1 MRHYTHLTA
10 RERETIMCLAR
21 SGETMTAIAV
31 EIGRNKSTVSRE
43 LARNSS
49 NDGYSAL
56 AASEKYSERRSRC
69 GRCQM
74 LDDPATYEVVKSKF
88 LEEQWSPEQIE
99 GRLKLEGSAISI
111 SDTTIYRAIWAGRFD
126 GELPGQKKASRK
138 LRHRGKRRH
147 RKGEQDRRGRIVVSH
162 DIGDR
167 PQEAEDRSR
176 LGDWEADTVAGK
188 PNSACLVTL
197 VDRRS
202 RFLIGGKAKSKKSRD
217 VNGVMAKSLA
227 GHPLESISPDRG
239 KEFAAHAEI
248 TDRFG
253 VEFYFALPHHPWQRG
268 TNENTNGLLREYFP
282 KGTPFEKVS
291 DKRIA
296 EVYDKLNRRPR
307 KTLGFKTPYEV
318 HYSASLQLI

>member
-10 RERETIMCLAR
+10 REREVIMCLAR
-21 SGETMTAIAV
+21 SGETVTAIAV
-31 EIGRNKSTVSRE
+31 EVGRNKSTVSRE
-43 LARNSS
+43 LARNSTS
-49 NDGYSAL
+49 DGYSAL
-56 AASEKYSERRSRC
+56 TASEKYSERRARC
-69 GRCQM
+69 GRRRI
-74 LDDPATYEVVKSKF
+74 LDDPKVYDIVRSKF

-99 GRLKLEGSAISI
+99 GRLKLEGSEISI

-126 GELPGQKKASRK
+126 GELPGQRKAFRK

-162 DIGDR
+162 DIGER
-167 PQEAEDRSR
+167 PQEADDRSR

-197 VDRRS
+197 VDRKS
-202 RFLIGGKAKSKKSRD
+202 RLLIGGKTKSKKSRH
-217 VNGVMAKSLA
+217 VNRVMKKSLA
-227 GHPLESISPDRG
+227 GQPLESISPDRG

-248 TDRFG
+248 TGELG

-282 KGTPFEKVS
+282 KGTQFEKVS

-318 HYSASLQLI
+318 HYSTSLQLI

>member
-21 SGETMTAIAV
+21 SGETVTAIAV
-31 EIGRNKSTVSRE
+31 EIGRSKSTVSRE
-43 LARNSS
+43 LARNSTG
-49 NDGYSAL
+49 DGYSAL
-56 AASEKYSERRSRC
+56 AASEKYSERRARC
-69 GRCQM
+69 GRRRI
-74 LDDPATYEVVKSKF
+74 LDDSKVYDIVRSKF

-99 GRLKLEGSAISI
+99 GRLKLEGSEISV

-126 GELPGQKKASRK
+126 GELPGQRKASRK

-162 DIGDR
+162 DIGER
-167 PQEAEDRSR
+167 PREADDRSR

-197 VDRRS
+197 VDRKS
-202 RFLIGGKAKSKKSRD
+202 RLLIGGKTKSRKSRD
-217 VNGVMAKSLA
+217 VNRVMKKSLA
-227 GHPLESISPDRG
+227 GQPLESISPDRG
-239 KEFAAHAEI
+239 KEFAAHAEV
-248 TDRFG
+248 TDEFG

-282 KGTPFEKVS
+282 KGTQFEKVS

>member
-10 RERETIMCLAR
+10 REREVIMCLVGA
-21 SGETMTAIAV
+21 GESITAIAV
-31 EIGRNKSTVSRE
+31 EVGRDKSTVSRE
-43 LARNSS
+43 LARNR
-49 NDGYSAL
+49 DEGGYSA
-56 AASEKYSERRSRC
+56 AVACEKYRDRRSRC
-69 GRCQM
+69 GRGKI
-74 LDDPATYEVVKSKF
+74 LDDPAAYEIVRSKF

-99 GRLKLEGSAISI
+99 GRLKLEGSAIRV

-126 GELPGQKKASRK
+126 GELPGWKKASRK

-147 RKGEQDRRGRIVVSH
+147 KKGEQERRGRIVVSH
-162 DIGDR
+162 DIGER
-167 PQEAEDRSR
+167 PREAEERSR

-188 PNSACLVTL
+188 PNGACLVTL
-197 VDRRS
+197 VDRKSRLLVGGKTKFKRS
-202 RFLIGGKAKSKKSRD
+202 RE
-217 VNGVMAKSLA
+217 VNGVMERSLA
-227 GHPLESISPDRG
+227 GQPLESVTPDRG
-239 KEFAAHAEI
+239 KEFAAHAEV
-248 TDRFG
+248 TNKLG

-282 KGTPFEKVS
+282 KGTPFEEAS
-291 DKRIA
+291 DESIA